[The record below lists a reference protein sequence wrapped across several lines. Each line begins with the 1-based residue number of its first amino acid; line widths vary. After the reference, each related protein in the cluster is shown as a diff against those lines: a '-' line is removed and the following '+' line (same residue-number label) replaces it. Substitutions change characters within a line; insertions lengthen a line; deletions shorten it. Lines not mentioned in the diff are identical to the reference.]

1 MKMLPLKIR
10 CHNCD
15 NKGELKDNNKF
26 SPMGKY
32 EGYSVSEC
40 LKCGQRLAYKVPVFK
55 RYGCMAIGLLL
66 ISGGVYQSITS
77 DSGGMNKF
85 FGGFMMGSIFLLAS
99 LKSEVKVKKTFR
111 KEEFSGID

>member
-1 MKMLPLKIR
+1 MLPLKIR

-15 NKGELKDNNKF
+15 NKGELRDKNKF

-32 EGYSVSEC
+32 DGYAVSEC
-40 LKCGQRLAYKVPVFK
+40 LKCGQRLGYKIPFFK
-55 RYGCMAIGLLL
+55 RYGCMVTGLLF
-66 ISGGVYQSITS
+66 IIGGVYQSLTS

-99 LKSEVKVKKTFR
+99 LKSEVKVKQTFR
-111 KEEFSGID
+111 KEELPNID